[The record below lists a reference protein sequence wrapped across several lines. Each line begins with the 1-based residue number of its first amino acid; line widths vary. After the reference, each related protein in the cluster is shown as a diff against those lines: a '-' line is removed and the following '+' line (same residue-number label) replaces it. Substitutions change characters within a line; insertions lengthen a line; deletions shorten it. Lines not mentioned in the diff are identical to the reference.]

1 MTATP
6 GRQRDGEATKAEAAR
21 ATARGTVDPAEV
33 EKFSALAEDWW
44 DPQGR
49 SRALHRLNPTRI
61 AWLRDHACARFG
73 RDPLAVRPL
82 EGLRI
87 LDVGCGGGLATE
99 PLARLGAT
107 VTGLDATPAAIAVA
121 REHAAGQGL
130 AIDYREATAADLAAE
145 GRAFDLVMALE
156 IVEHVTEPADFL
168 ADCAALVAPGGG
180 FALSTFNRTG
190 KAFLL
195 GVVAAEYLLR
205 WVPRGTH
212 DWKRF
217 LKPSEIA
224 GGLRPHG
231 LAVRDVQ
238 GLVYNPLTD
247 GWRLSRRDFDVSYL
261 LWAERG

>member
-6 GRQRDGEATKAEAAR
+6 ERQKSGD
-21 ATARGTVDPAEV
+21 TVDPAEV

-44 DPQGR
+44 DPQGG

-61 AWLRDHACARFG
+61 AYIRDRICRQRG
-73 RDPLAVRPL
+73 RDPLADRPL
-82 EGLRI
+82 SGIRV
-87 LDVGCGGGLATE
+87 LDVGCGGGLVTE

-107 VTGLDATPAAIAVA
+107 VTGLDATPAALKIA
-121 REHAAGQGL
+121 REHAAAQDL
-130 AIDYREATAADLAAE
+130 AIDYRQATAADLAAKGE
-145 GRAFDLVMALE
+145 SFDAVLALE
-156 IVEHVTEPADFL
+156 IVEHVVEPERFL

-212 DWKRF
+212 DWRRF
-217 LKPSEIA
+217 LRPSEVA
-224 GGLRPHG
+224 AALRPQG
-231 LAVRDVQ
+231 LTVRDVE

-247 GWRLSRRDFDVSYL
+247 AWRLSRRDLDVSYL
-261 LWAERG
+261 LWAERDAA